1 MKRDKMLQAF
11 KAFESVV
18 LVHVLIGA
26 TAIGFLFPLVAL
38 AQSELHPEWN
48 VLYGQAGFEDADQML
63 SNYLRKLAAQ
73 SGTEREKAIAVLKT
87 RPDIEQAQSAG
98 RKKLR
103 QALGEFP
110 PRTPLRAVTTGKL
123 ERDGYTVEKVIF
135 ESLPRYYVT
144 ANVYVPQ
151 RSRPPFPAVVCPV
164 GHWGDG
170 KAFEDYQRL
179 GIYLARRGFLVLV
192 YDAPGQGERLQ
203 YYSPVVG
210 RSLIDPGGS
219 TFFVTIEHGL
229 AGAQSLLTPRS
240 FAQRMVWD
248 GMRAIDYLE
257 ERGDVDRRRIAC
269 TGTSGGGLQT
279 EVLSAV
285 DERIQASI
293 PVCYGGC
300 APDTPT
306 APGLGIVD
314 IDLLIAPRPLL
325 MIEATGDARA
335 GVLAKQQRHQALA
348 NAYQVLG
355 AAERTR
361 FLIAEGPHGYGE
373 NMRQEAFK
381 WLSSWWRSEIPAPE
395 ALVEAPAPLEPEAAL
410 YCTTTGQ
417 IRTALGGETVFSLS
431 RAEGRIQRQPLP
443 ATRQAWTQWREQL
456 KKTVSVQI
464 GCALPQS
471 PLNPRIL
478 ARADKGS
485 FTLEKI
491 VFNSEPEIFVPGL
504 LLLPKQKGPR
514 PGMVFVP
521 EEGNNGVVAE
531 KYLRPLAEAGYVVL
545 SIDPRGLGETAP
557 APSSSSGQRN
567 YRGFVQ
573 DAEVGRFYEALRSG
587 NTLVGLRTRD
597 VLAAVEYLLSRA
609 EVDRRRIQVA
619 GHGAGGLLVLYAAAL
634 DDRIQSA
641 AVNGALLSYAAI
653 TESELY
659 THRSSAFVP
668 GVLRHF
674 DLPEVAAL
682 VAPRRLLL
690 LNIVDQLHRR
700 IEPEEVH
707 RAYQPTA
714 GVYRVAGA
722 GDALQIGVTAT
733 VAEIVQR
740 YLSLPPE

>member
-1 MKRDKMLQAF
+1 MKKKITRFGLA
-11 KAFESVV
+11 
-18 LVHVLIGA
+18 LL
-26 TAIGFLFPLVAL
+26 LFPLGAL
-38 AQSELHPEWN
+38 TQTELHPEWN

-63 SNYLRKLAAQ
+63 SHYLRKLAAQ

-87 RPDIEQAQSAG
+87 RAEVEQAQSEG
-98 RKKLR
+98 RRKLR
-103 QALGEFP
+103 QTLGEFP
-110 PRTPLRAVTTGKL
+110 ARTPLRAVTTGKL
-123 ERDGYTVEKVIF
+123 ERDGYTIEKVIF

-151 RSRPPFPAVVCPV
+151 RSRPPFPALVCPV

-179 GIYLARRGFLVLV
+179 GIYLSRRGFLVLI

-203 YYSPVVG
+203 YYSPVMG

-269 TGTSGGGLQT
+269 TGTSGGGLQA

-306 APGLGIVD
+306 APGLGMVD

-335 GVLAKQQRHQALA
+335 SVLAKQQRHQALA

-381 WLSSWWRSEIPAPE
+381 WLSRWWRSEIPTPE

-410 YCTTTGQ
+410 YCTTSGQ

-431 RAEGRIQRQPLP
+431 RAEGRIQREPLP
-443 ATRQAWTQWREQL
+443 VARQAWTQWREQL
-456 KKTVSVQI
+456 KKTVSDLI
-464 GCALPQS
+464 GCTAPQS
-471 PLNPRIL
+471 ALNPRIL
-478 ARADKGS
+478 ARADKGT

-491 VFNSEPEIFVPGL
+491 VFYSEPEIFVPGL

-521 EEGNNGVVAE
+521 EEGNNSGVVE

-545 SIDPRGLGETAP
+545 SIDPRGLGETG
-557 APSSSSGQRN
+557 APSSSSVQRN
-567 YRGFVQ
+567 YRGFMQ

-597 VLAAVEYLLSRA
+597 VLAAVEYLLSRD
-609 EVDRRRIQVA
+609 EVDRRRIAAA
-619 GHGAGGLLVLYAAAL
+619 GHGPGGLLVLYAAAL
-634 DDRIQSA
+634 DERIQSA
-641 AVNGALLSYAAI
+641 AVNGSLLSYAAI

-659 THRSSAFVP
+659 SHRVSAFVP
-668 GVLRHF
+668 GVLRNF

-690 LNIVDQLHRR
+690 LNIVDPLHRR
-700 IEPEEVH
+700 VDPEEVD
-707 RAYQPTA
+707 RTYRSAA

-722 GDALQIGVTAT
+722 GDALKIGVTAT
-733 VAEIVQR
+733 ATELVQR
-740 YLSLPPE
+740 YLSVAP